1 MEAGSYDI
9 TYKPAKDLL
18 KPFSKDSFLFEL
30 AGNEK
35 AMDILKTYVP
45 QAYGM
50 VMSGDIENMAQTV
63 EELKGMAFI
72 GVRPERVDLVID
84 GISQIQAEL

>member
-1 MEAGSYDI
+1 
-9 TYKPAKDLL
+9 
-18 KPFSKDSFLFEL
+18 
-30 AGNEK
+30 
-35 AMDILKTYVP
+35 
-45 QAYGM
+45 M